1 MPKGFKG
8 APQIFRIL
16 VSLHPCKFRVN
27 IYFRMI
33 SVSNVSLQYGKRVL
47 FDEVN
52 VNFTPGNC
60 YGIIGA
66 NGAGKTTFM
75 KILSGEIEPTK
86 GKVNILPGMRMS
98 VLKQNHNEYN
108 AYTVLDTV
116 LMGNK
121 RLYQIMKEK
130 DLIYA
135 KADFSEEDGLKAS
148 ELEGEFAEM
157 NGWNAESEASELL
170 TNLGVDPSSHH
181 KLVME
186 LSGKEKV
193 KTLLAQALFGNP
205 DILLLD
211 EPTNDLDVET
221 ISWLEDFLA
230 DFQNTVI
237 VISHDRHF
245 LDAVCTNICDIDYG
259 KMSVYTGNYTFW
271 YQMSQLQL
279 KQRSDQN
286 KKIEDKRAELQEFVR
301 RFSANASKSR
311 QATSR
316 KKLLE
321 KLTVDEIP
329 ASTRKYPGI
338 IFRQEREAG
347 DQLLLVENLS
357 KNTSDGNVL
366 FKDVNINVKKG
377 DKIAFISRNQTAVS
391 SLFEVLAEE
400 NKDYKGKFTFGTTIY
415 KAYLPNDNRKYFE
428 TDLNLIDWLRQFSK
442 DKDETYIR
450 GFLGKMLFGGEEVLK
465 KCSVLSGGEK
475 VRCMTSRMMLYNP
488 NFLILD
494 EPTNH
499 LDLESI
505 IAYNDALK
513 DYPGTIL
520 FTSHDHQLMQTVA
533 NRIIELTPNGIID
546 KACTYDEYLENPQL
560 KELRTKM
567 YN

>member
-1 MPKGFKG
+1 
-8 APQIFRIL
+8 
-16 VSLHPCKFRVN
+16 
-27 IYFRMI
+27 MI
-33 SVSNVSLQYGKRVL
+33 SASNVSLQYGKRVL

-66 NGAGKTTFM
+66 NGAGKSTFM
-75 KILSGEIEPTK
+75 KILSGEIDPTK
-86 GKVNILPGMRMS
+86 GRVSILPNLRMS
-98 VLKQNHNEYN
+98 VLKQNHLEYN
-108 AYTVLDTV
+108 EFTVLDTV
-116 LMGNK
+116 MMGNK
-121 RLYQIMKEK
+121 KLYKVLKEK
-130 DLIYA
+130 EAIYA
-135 KADFSEEDGLKAS
+135 KTDFTEADGIKAS
-148 ELEGEFAEM
+148 ELEAEFAEM
-157 NGWNAESEASELL
+157 NGWNADSEAAEML
-170 TNLGVDPSSHH
+170 TNMGIDPFKHDYFV
-181 KLVME
+181 KD

-221 ISWLEDFLA
+221 ISWLENFLA
-230 DFQNTVI
+230 DFTNTVI

-245 LDAVCTNICDIDYG
+245 LDAVCTHICDIDYG
-259 KMSVYTGNYTFW
+259 KLNTYTGNYTFW

-286 KKIEDKRAELQEFVR
+286 KKVEDKRKELQDFIT

-329 ASTRKYPGI
+329 PSTRKYPGI
-338 IFRQEREAG
+338 IFKQEREAG
-347 DQLLLVENLS
+347 DQILLIENLA
-357 KNTSDGNVL
+357 KEGNDGVL
-366 FKDVNINVKKG
+366 FKDVNVNVKKG
-377 DKIAFISRNQTAVS
+377 DKIAFISRNQLAVS
-391 SLFEVLAEE
+391 SLFAVLAEE
-400 NKDYKGKFTFGTTIY
+400 DKNFKGKFTFGTTIY
-415 KAYLPNDNRKYFE
+415 KAYLPNDNHGYFNS
-428 TDLNLIDWLRQFSK
+428 DLNLIDWLRQFSK

-450 GFLGKMLFGGEEVLK
+450 GFLGKMLFSGEEVLK

-475 VRCMTSRMMLYNP
+475 VRCMTSRMMLFNP

-513 DYPGTIL
+513 DYSGTIL

-533 NRIIELTPNGIID
+533 NRIIELTPKGIID
-546 KACTYDEYLENPQL
+546 KACTYDEFLESPAV
-560 KELRTKM
+560 KEARKKM
-567 YN
+567 YA

>member
-1 MPKGFKG
+1 MRP
-8 APQIFRIL
+8 
-16 VSLHPCKFRVN
+16 
-27 IYFRMI
+27 YFLLSMI
-33 SVSNVSLQYGKRVL
+33 SVTNVSLQYGKRVL

-66 NGAGKTTFM
+66 NGAGKSTFM
-75 KILSGEIEPTK
+75 KILSGDIDPTK
-86 GKVNILPGMRMS
+86 GKVSILPGMRMS
-98 VLKQNHNEYN
+98 VLKQNHFEYN
-108 AYTVLDTV
+108 EFSVLDTV
-116 LMGNK
+116 IMGNK
-121 RLYQIMKEK
+121 RLYQILKEK
-130 DLIYA
+130 DAIYA
-135 KADFSEEDGLKAS
+135 KADFSDADGIKAS
-148 ELEGEFAEM
+148 ELEAEFAEM
-157 NGWNAESEASELL
+157 NGWNAESEAAEML
-170 TNLGVDPSSHH
+170 TNMGVQPDKHDS
-181 KLVME
+181 LVKD

-221 ISWLEDFLA
+221 ISWLENFLA
-230 DFQNTVI
+230 DFTNTVI

-245 LDAVCTNICDIDYG
+245 LDAVCTNICDIDFG
-259 KMSVYTGNYTFW
+259 KLSTYTGNYTFW

-279 KQRSDQN
+279 KQRADQN

-316 KKLLE
+316 KKLLD

-329 ASTRKYPGI
+329 ASNRKYPGI
-338 IFRQEREAG
+338 IIKQEREAG
-347 DQLLLVENLS
+347 DQLLHVENLY
-357 KNTSDGNVL
+357 KEDVNGVL
-366 FKDVNINVKKG
+366 FKDVTINVKKG
-377 DKIAFISRNQTAVS
+377 DKIAFISRNQLAVS
-391 SLFEVLAEE
+391 GLFAVLADEDT
-400 NKDYKGKFTFGTTIY
+400 NYKGKYTFGTTIY
-415 KAYLPNDNRKYFE
+415 KAYLPNDNQKYFE
-428 TDLNLIDWLRQFSK
+428 SDLNLIDWLRQFSK
-442 DKDETYIR
+442 DKDETHIR
-450 GFLGKMLFGGEEVLK
+450 GFLGKMLFSGEEVLK

-475 VRCMTSRMMLYNP
+475 VRCMTSRLMLQNP

-513 DYPGTIL
+513 DYTGTVL

-533 NRIIELTPNGIID
+533 NRIIELTPKGIID
-546 KACTYDEYLENPQL
+546 KVCTYDEYLENEAVQQQRL
-560 KELRTKM
+560 KM
-567 YN
+567 YNQGQAV

>member
-1 MPKGFKG
+1 
-8 APQIFRIL
+8 
-16 VSLHPCKFRVN
+16 
-27 IYFRMI
+27 MI
-33 SVSNVSLQYGKRVL
+33 SATNVSLQYGKRVL

-66 NGAGKTTFM
+66 NGAGKSTFM

-86 GKVNILPGMRMS
+86 GTVSILPGMRMS
-98 VLKQNHNEYN
+98 VLKQNHFEYN
-108 AYTVLDTV
+108 EFTVLDTV
-116 LMGNK
+116 MMGNK
-121 RLYQIMKEK
+121 RLYQVMKEK
-130 DLIYA
+130 DAIYA
-135 KADFSEEDGLKAS
+135 KADFSDADGIRAS
-148 ELEGEFAEM
+148 ELEAEFAEM
-157 NGWNAESEASELL
+157 NGWDAENEAATIL
-170 TNLGVDPSSHH
+170 TNMGVEPSKHYS
-181 KLVME
+181 LVKD

-221 ISWLEDFLA
+221 ISWLENFLA
-230 DFQNTVI
+230 DFENTVI

-245 LDAVCTNICDIDYG
+245 LDAVCTNICDIDFG
-259 KMSVYTGNYTFW
+259 KMNVYSGNYSFW
-271 YQMSQLQL
+271 YHMSQLQL

-301 RFSANASKSR
+301 RFSANASKSK

-321 KLTVDEIP
+321 KLTIDEIP
-329 ASTRKYPGI
+329 ASNRKYPAI
-338 IFRQEREAG
+338 IFKQEREAG
-347 DQLLLVENLS
+347 DQILHVENLN
-357 KNTSDGNVL
+357 KNAADGTVL
-366 FKDVNINVKKG
+366 FKDVNINVRKG
-377 DKIAFISRNQTAVS
+377 DKIAFVSRNQLAVS

-400 NKDYKGKFTFGTTIY
+400 NKDFKGKFTFGTTIH
-415 KAYLPNDNRKYFE
+415 KAYLPNDNHKYFQS
-428 TDLNLIDWLRQFSK
+428 DLNLIDWLRQYSK
-442 DKDETYIR
+442 EKDETYIR
-450 GFLGKMLFGGEEVLK
+450 GFLGKMLFSGEEVLK

-475 VRCMTSRMMLYNP
+475 VRCMTSRMMLFNP

-533 NRIIELTPNGIID
+533 NRIIELTPKGIID
-546 KACTYDEYLENPQL
+546 KSCTYDEYLENTGVQ
-560 KELRTKM
+560 EQRQKM
-567 YN
+567 YS

>member
-1 MPKGFKG
+1 
-8 APQIFRIL
+8 
-16 VSLHPCKFRVN
+16 
-27 IYFRMI
+27 MI
-33 SVSNVSLQYGKRVL
+33 SASNVSLQYGKRVL

-52 VNFTPGNC
+52 VNFTSGNC

-66 NGAGKTTFM
+66 NGAGKSTFM

-86 GKVNILPGMRMS
+86 GKVNVLPSLRMS
-98 VLKQNHNEYN
+98 VLKQNHSEFNEFSVLE
-108 AYTVLDTV
+108 TVI
-116 LMGNK
+116 MGNK
-121 RLYQIMKEK
+121 RLYKLMKEK
-130 DLIYA
+130 DAIYA
-135 KADFSEEDGLKAS
+135 KTEFTDEDGVKAS
-148 ELEGEFAEM
+148 EMEAEFAEL
-157 NGWNAESEASELL
+157 NGWNAESEAAEML
-170 TNLGVDPSSHH
+170 TNMGIEPVKHNTLL
-181 KLVME
+181 KN

-221 ISWLEDFLA
+221 ITWLEDFLA
-230 DFQNTVI
+230 DFENTVI

-259 KMSVYTGNYTFW
+259 KMSIYTGNYSFW
-271 YQMSQLQL
+271 YSMSQLQL

-286 KKIEDKRAELQEFVR
+286 KKVEDKRKELQDFVS

-321 KLTVDEIP
+321 KLTIDEIP

-338 IFRQEREAG
+338 IFKQEREAG
-347 DQLLLVENLS
+347 DQILNVENLS
-357 KNTSDGNVL
+357 LKLQGQTLFDKLNLNVR
-366 FKDVNINVKKG
+366 KG
-377 DKIAFISRNQTAVS
+377 DKIAFISKNQLSVS
-391 SLFEVLAEE
+391 GLFSVLAGEHS
-400 NKDYKGKFTFGTTIY
+400 DFTGKYTFGTTISM
-415 KAYLPNDNRKYFE
+415 AYLPNDNTSYFQS
-428 TDLNLIDWLRQFSK
+428 DLNLIDWLRQFSK

-450 GFLGKMLFGGEEVLK
+450 GFLGKMLFSGEEVLK
-465 KCSVLSGGEK
+465 KCNVLSGGEK
-475 VRCMTSRMMLYNP
+475 VRCMTSRLMLMNP

-505 IAYNDALK
+505 ISYNDALK
-513 DYPGTIL
+513 DFAGTIL

-533 NRIIELTPNGIID
+533 NRIIEITPAGIID
-546 KACTYDEYLENPQL
+546 KECTYDEYLENPGIQEIRKKYYL
-560 KELRTKM
+560 NT
-567 YN
+567 

>member
-1 MPKGFKG
+1 
-8 APQIFRIL
+8 
-16 VSLHPCKFRVN
+16 
-27 IYFRMI
+27 MI
-33 SVSNVSLQYGKRVL
+33 SASNISLQYGKRVL

-75 KILSGEIEPTK
+75 KILSGEIDPTK
-86 GKVNILPGMRMS
+86 GKVTVLPGMRMS
-98 VLKQNHNEYN
+98 VLKQNHFEYN
-108 AYTVLDTV
+108 DYTVLDTV

-121 RLYQIMKEK
+121 RLYEIMKEK

-135 KADFSEEDGLKAS
+135 RTDFSEADGLKAS
-148 ELEGEFAEM
+148 ELEAEFAEM
-157 NGWNAESEASELL
+157 NGWDAESEASEML
-170 TNLGVDPSSHH
+170 TNMGIGPAHHH
-181 KLVME
+181 KLVKE

-221 ISWLEDFLA
+221 IGWLEDFLA

-259 KMSVYTGNYTFW
+259 KMNVYTGNYTFW

-286 KKIEDKRAELQEFVR
+286 KKIEDKRAELQDFVR

-347 DQLLLVENLS
+347 DQILHIEHLS
-357 KNTSDGNVL
+357 KKNSDGSFL
-366 FKDVNINVKKG
+366 FRDVHINVKKG
-377 DKIAFISRNQTAVS
+377 DKIAFISRNQIAVS
-391 SLFEVLAEE
+391 ALFNVLADEDK
-400 NKDYKGKFTFGTTIY
+400 NFTGHFNFGTTIY
-415 KAYLPNDNRKYFE
+415 KAYLPNDNHKYFQS
-428 TDLNLIDWLRQFSK
+428 DLNLIDWLRQFSAN
-442 DKDETYIR
+442 KDETYIR
-450 GFLGKMLFGGEEVLK
+450 GFLGKMLFSGEEVLK

-475 VRCMTSRMMLYNP
+475 VRCMTSRMMLLNP

-505 IAYNDALK
+505 IAYNDALR
-513 DYPGTIL
+513 DYPGTIF

-546 KACTYDEYLENPQL
+546 KAMTYDEYLESPQI
-560 KELRTKM
+560 KEQRKKL
-567 YN
+567 YQD